1 MVNFEWVLRGRRQN
15 AFPDDRAL
23 SVAEKAVEVHWF
35 ARRQEAEMD
44 ERATENEYGRCNDFL
59 EINE

>member
-1 MVNFEWVLRGRRQN
+1 MANFERVSRGRRQN

-23 SVAEKAVEVHWF
+23 FVAEKAVEVHSF

-44 ERATENEYGRCNDFL
+44 ERETEDGC
-59 EINE
+59 